1 MISNDVKANKRQQI
15 EELVAVFRNFY
26 KRHLQSLKY
35 NIKTACILH
44 LILVD
49 ILSMLGVVL
58 LS

>member
-49 ILSMLGVVL
+49 ILSMLNVR
-58 LS
+58 